1 MMAADVSESP
11 AAPAAPGT
19 PAIELENI
27 SAGYGRLVVLR
38 NITLSVREGEVVGIL
53 GPNGAGKTSLL
64 RTISRLTRIADGR
77 LRIWGTDATDAEPW
91 QVARMGVGHVLEGR
105 RMFRGLTVRDS
116 LLVGFRGSRSER
128 APLLERTFAIFPRL
142 AERHKQLAQTL
153 SGGEQQMV
161 AIGRVL
167 MTNPRLIL
175 LDEPSQGLSPAMVD
189 TLMESVRAI
198 SLTGLGIVLVE
209 QNVEIAQSVI
219 HRAIVISRGSV
230 TNTIEHT
237 QHEAGEIAKAMLSD
251 LY

>member
-1 MMAADVSESP
+1 MMAADVSKSP
-11 AAPAAPGT
+11 AAPAAPGSAT
-19 PAIELENI
+19 IELENI

-128 APLLERTFAIFPRL
+128 APLLERTFAIFPARR
-142 AERHKQLAQTL
+142 AAQAAGAD
-153 SGGEQQMV
+153 SFRRRAANGGDRPGADHQST
-161 AIGRVL
+161 A
-167 MTNPRLIL
+167 
-175 LDEPSQGLSPAMVD
+175 DPA
-189 TLMESVRAI
+189 R
-198 SLTGLGIVLVE
+198 
-209 QNVEIAQSVI
+209 
-219 HRAIVISRGSV
+219 
-230 TNTIEHT
+230 
-237 QHEAGEIAKAMLSD
+237 
-251 LY
+251 

>member
-1 MMAADVSESP
+1 MMAANVSES
-11 AAPAAPGT
+11 AQAPAAPVT
-19 PAIELENI
+19 PAIELDNV

-77 LRIWGTDATDAEPW
+77 LRVWGTDATEAEPW
-91 QVARMGVGHVLEGR
+91 QIARLGVGHVLEGR

-116 LLVGFRGSRSER
+116 LLVGYRGSRGER
-128 APLLERTFAIFPRL
+128 AALLERTFAIFPRL

-189 TLMESVRAI
+189 ILMESVRAI

-219 HRAIVISRGSV
+219 NRAVVISRGSV
-230 TNTIEHT
+230 TNMIEHT
-237 QHEAGEIAKAMLSD
+237 QDGAGEIAKAMLSD